1 MMPSRTALAGQKATS
16 RLGGR
21 VKMPTSENRRMM
33 VATDSRTNKGL
44 RVDKMR
50 WCVASPMRLS

>member
-1 MMPSRTALAGQKATS
+1 
-16 RLGGR
+16 
-21 VKMPTSENRRMM
+21 MPTSENRRMM

-50 WCVASPMRLS
+50 WCVASPMRLF